1 MLQKYTILHNFIQ
14 NFIENKCFNIK
25 KVNHNN
31 YEIDCFICFMPYE
44 QNNPIKML
52 SDFSHIIQ
60 KCKCNAK
67 IHLLCLNI
75 WIKQT
80 QACPICRTPFITIQD
95 TDLQKH
101 HLQKH
106 HLQKYYIVCIINIYV
121 FIILIY
127 NIHLFLCIQLF
138 IHVLYQIYLLIN
150 L

>member
-1 MLQKYTILHNFIQ
+1 MFKKY
-14 NFIENKCFNIK
+14 NFIENKYISNFIK
-25 KVNHNN
+25 KVQQQLTDNV
-31 YEIDCFICFMPYE
+31 YDVDCFICFMPSE
-44 QNNPIKML
+44 KNNQINKL
-52 SDFSHIIQ
+52 SKFSHIIQ